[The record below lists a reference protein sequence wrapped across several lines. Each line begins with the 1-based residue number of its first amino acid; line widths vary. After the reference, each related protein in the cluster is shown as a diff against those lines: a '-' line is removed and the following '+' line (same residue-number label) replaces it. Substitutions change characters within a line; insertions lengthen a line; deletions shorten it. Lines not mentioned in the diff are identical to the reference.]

1 MVEQLGAARCSF
13 CGLRRSEV
21 DALAVGMDG
30 AAICT
35 ACAELAAGIVD
46 PPVHHR
52 EIVYRGLSSVVTN
65 DPRIGP
71 DFGTIDDAAIVVR
84 NDHVAWIGSERD
96 LPMRYREY
104 PEIECEGRMAV
115 PGFVDAGT
123 ELLGGVPD
131 HRPDPDEM
139 IGTAASAMR
148 VALAHGVTMLD
159 VRAGGSGDAT
169 VDAVLLAAARAAS
182 DLADPQRIGITWVA
196 GRRADA
202 NFLVDVMAPTVG
214 RIASAVELS
223 CSGGDG
229 VDLLARQLA
238 SLHRLPVRVRL
249 CEIDPDASAALA
261 EGALTVESERWS
273 VLPPDVTPVLEPLS
287 LLDGVPVDAR
297 SVWDAGGR
305 PAIATRS
312 NPDGRSVAGMTLAI
326 TLAVGLC
333 GLTIG
338 EALWAATRGG
348 ALALGDSERGRLRV
362 TDPADFVVL
371 DTHDPVTLVR
381 NPDTNP
387 VWRVVV
393 NGQQVAV

>member
-1 MVEQLGAARCSF
+1 MGAARCSF

-21 DALAVGMDG
+21 DALVVGIDG

-35 ACAELAAGIVD
+35 GCAEIAAGIVD
-46 PPVHHR
+46 TPVHHR
-52 EIVYRGLSSVVTN
+52 EIVYTGLSSVVTN

-71 DFGTIDDAAIVVR
+71 EFGTIEDAAIVVR
-84 NDHVAWIGSERD
+84 NDHIAWIGVERD

-104 PEIECEGRMAV
+104 PELECEGRMAI
-115 PGFVDAGT
+115 PGMVDAGT

-139 IGTAASAMR
+139 IGTAAAAMR
-148 VALAHGVTMLD
+148 LALAHGVTMLD

-169 VDAVLLAAARAAS
+169 IDAVLLAAARAAS

-196 GRRADA
+196 GRRADTA
-202 NFLVDVMAPTVG
+202 FLIDVMAPTVG
-214 RIASAVELS
+214 RIASAVELA
-223 CSGGDG
+223 CSGVDG
-229 VDLLARQLA
+229 ADHLNRQLA
-238 SLHRLPVRVRL
+238 SLRRLPVRIRL
-249 CEIDPDASAALA
+249 CELDPGPCAALA
-261 EGALTVESERWS
+261 EGARSVESDRWS
-273 VLPPDVTPVLEPLS
+273 VLPADTTPVLEPLA

-297 SVWDAGGR
+297 SLWDAGGR

-326 TLAVGLC
+326 TLAVCMC

-338 EALWAATRGG
+338 EAIWAATRGG

-371 DTHDPVTLVR
+371 DTHDPVSLVR

-387 VWRVVV
+387 VWKVVV
-393 NGQQVAV
+393 NGQEVAV